1 MLLPCALLVGNFL
14 TGITDLCFETF
25 DTGTLIT
32 LVMFFPPFAIL
43 DELGYNIFKGRA
55 LFERVGILFFL
66 NSFNINISPSFY
78 SQREVK
84 KKRGRKMI
92 IDSKIFKLAKDAKS
106 GCISSK
112 IELAR
117 LYSVGQAGI
126 PVSLEKSLEIW
137 LDLAQRLGE
146 LRKERFNTSELFL
159 HIGNAYLEKGN
170 KQLAKGY
177 FMQAA
182 EEIIYAYEFHEWNQA
197 LKKLDLIN
205 LLSRTGYKWR
215 SAIEEY
221 L

>member
-1 MLLPCALLVGNFL
+1 
-14 TGITDLCFETF
+14 
-25 DTGTLIT
+25 
-32 LVMFFPPFAIL
+32 
-43 DELGYNIFKGRA
+43 
-55 LFERVGILFFL
+55 
-66 NSFNINISPSFY
+66 
-78 SQREVK
+78 
-84 KKRGRKMI
+84 MI
-92 IDSKIFKLAKDAKS
+92 IDSKIFKLTKDAKS

-112 IELAR
+112 VELAR